1 VNPEDGF
8 GSARGV
14 RRVGGAAAL
23 GTAFTRVSPPPDTGL
38 FSRRGGRRTRDGNAK
53 LVVGHDMRPGAIE
66 QYRKLAASLHHAQ
79 TQQGIKIVM
88 MASTLAGEGKT
99 LTATN
104 LALTLSES
112 YRRRVALID
121 ADLRRPTIHDVFNL
135 PNVSG
140 LNDVLKRNSE
150 ASCEIFEVSPHLSV
164 LTAGRPN
171 PDPIS
176 GLTSDR
182 MRRLV
187 AAAAEEYDWV
197 VIDTPP
203 VGLLPDAN
211 LLASMVHVVLLVI
224 AAGRTPYRLV
234 TRSVEALGRDR
245 IFGVVLNRVA
255 ADNWDGYGSYY
266 YEAYGPD
273 GDD

>member
-1 VNPEDGF
+1 M
-8 GSARGV
+8 
-14 RRVGGAAAL
+14 RRVGAGAGAGTVTL
-23 GTAFTRVSPPPDTGL
+23 GSLFTRVTPPPDSGL
-38 FSRRGGRRTRDGNAK
+38 YAPRTVSRAGGQSEK
-53 LVVGHDMRPGAIE
+53 LVVGHKIRPGAIE

-79 TQQGIKIVM
+79 AQRGVKILM

-112 YRRRVALID
+112 YRKRVALID
-121 ADLRRPTIHDVFNL
+121 ADLRRPTVHDVFNL

-140 LNDVLKRNSE
+140 LNDVLNSHGE
-150 ASCEIFEVSPHLSV
+150 TRCEIFELSPHLSV

-171 PDPIS
+171 PDPIG
-176 GLTSDR
+176 GLTSER

-197 VIDTPP
+197 IIDTPP

-211 LLASMVHVVLLVI
+211 LLASMVDMVVLII
-224 AAGRTPYRLV
+224 AAGRTPHRLLV
-234 TRSVEALGRDR
+234 RSVEALGRER

-255 ADNWDGYGSYY
+255 ANDLMEGYGSYY
-266 YEAYGPD
+266 YETYGAAD
-273 GDD
+273 E

>member
-1 VNPEDGF
+1 M
-8 GSARGV
+8 
-14 RRVGGAAAL
+14 GATTL
-23 GTAFTRVSPPPDTGL
+23 GTSFTRVAPPPDSGL
-38 FSRRGGRRTRDGNAK
+38 YSRGSGRSGERHQK
-53 LVVGHDMRPGAIE
+53 LVVGHNMRPGAIE
-66 QYRKLAASLHHAQ
+66 QYRKLAAGLHHAQ

-104 LALTLSES
+104 VALTLSES
-112 YRRRVALID
+112 YRRRVILID

-140 LNDVLKRNSE
+140 LNDVLKANSDN
-150 ASCEIFEVSPHLSV
+150 SCEVFEVSPHLSV

-176 GLTSDR
+176 LLTSER
-182 MRRLV
+182 MRRLI
-187 AAAAEEYDWV
+187 ATATEEYDWV
-197 VIDTPP
+197 IVDTPP
-203 VGLLPDAN
+203 VGLLTDAN
-211 LLASMVHVVLLVI
+211 LLASMVHIVLLVV

-255 ADNWDGYGSYY
+255 AGDSWEGYGSYY

-273 GDD
+273 AED